1 MDNKARPARR
11 AFVARALAAGRL
23 ITPFALPLTPPL
35 SYWLVSP
42 PAALK
47 GWPLTLAVS

>member
-1 MDNKARPARR
+1 MDNKARPALARR

-23 ITPFALPLTPPL
+23 ITPFALPLTL

-47 GWPLTLAVS
+47 GWPPTLAVS